1 MKTIL
6 RYFWY
11 REKYALHRS
20 VNGFFYY
27 LRKLPLVGKSIPESI
42 FKSYSFKSGL
52 FLVLHILSI
61 PSRFLVKG
69 LWLALNFYFASFWI
83 NLLANGHLTSW
94 QIQDE
99 NWLLGFSIWI
109 TFVSFI
115 YRFGKGF
122 EPFIAKSEREFMQNF
137 GLSQS
142 SFLQSQLFVEP
153 IITSLSYLPALLI
166 FSSLSGNWLYLPL
179 GLLTI
184 PAGSFTGQALNRA
197 LFNRGVL
204 ARRNSWQSWIIL
216 GTGLAAIACLILFRN
231 HLSPIFLLPVLVYQV
246 LLIWLSYGYLKQQTN
261 HLDYLSYCMDQSLQ
275 LDKKVSELIQT
286 QGNEYTRQGLQM
298 QAKLNMETGKDL
310 SHLSGMTY
318 LNALLFD
325 RYRSILTKKLLFRLG
340 CLLAIIL
347 FLEGIRWFS
356 KEDIEIS
363 NANYIEGLPFTFMVM
378 YAASMGKAVAQMVF
392 VNCDISMLHYP
403 FYREAKTII
412 AGFHYRFLQT
422 VKLNAAFSG
431 SLLLALIFFTR
442 VQLPIETYLLTAL
455 LLLSLTALFS
465 FHDLFI
471 YYILQPFTKDMEVV
485 NPVYKFLSG
494 ALYWVAYLNIK
505 LELGSHLYILLIS
518 LTMIAYVSIG
528 YWILLKKA
536 PQTFRLKA

>member
-27 LRKLPLVGKSIPESI
+27 LRKLPLVGQSIPESI
-42 FKSYSFKSGL
+42 FKSYSFKSAL
-52 FLVLHILSI
+52 FLFLHILSV

-69 LWLALNFYFASFWI
+69 IWLTIYSCIAAFWI
-83 NLLANGHLTSW
+83 KLLSNNQLDFW
-94 QIQDE
+94 QIPSDT
-99 NWLLGFSIWI
+99 WLLGFSLWLV
-109 TFVSFI
+109 FVGYA

-142 SFLQSQLFVEP
+142 SFLQSQLFIEP

-184 PAGSFTGQALNRA
+184 PAGSFTGQALNRWF
-197 LFNRGVL
+197 FNRRIL
-204 ARRNSWQSWIIL
+204 SRRNSWQSWVIL
-216 GTGLAAIACLILFRN
+216 GTGLAVIACLILFRN
-231 HLSPIFLLPVLVYQV
+231 HLSPIFLLPVLVCQI
-246 LLIWLSYGYLKQQTN
+246 LLIWFGYGYLKQQTN
-261 HLDYLSYCMDQSLQ
+261 HLDYLYYCMDQSLQ
-275 LDKKVSELIQT
+275 MDKKLFELT
-286 QGNEYTRQGLQM
+286 KGNEYTRQGLLM
-298 QAKLNMETGKDL
+298 QDKLSTEKGKDL

-325 RYRSILTKKLLFRLG
+325 RYKKVLYKKVRGWVLSLVVILVALEAFRYYLEPFELTDAVLLR
-340 CLLAIIL
+340 C
-347 FLEGIRWFS
+347 
-356 KEDIEIS
+356 
-363 NANYIEGLPFTFMVM
+363 LPFSFMIM
-378 YAASMGKAVAQMVF
+378 YVASSGKVVAQMVF

-412 AGFHYRFLQT
+412 AGFNYRFLQIC
-422 VKLNAAFSG
+422 KLNLIFASSLFLTIMVLGRFAFS
-431 SLLLALIFFTR
+431 L
-442 VQLPIETYLLTAL
+442 ETILLTAL
-455 LLLSLTALFS
+455 LLISLTALFS

-494 ALYWVAYLNIK
+494 ALYWVAYLNTQ
-505 LELGSHLYILLIS
+505 LDLGSHLYILLIS
-518 LTMIAYVSIG
+518 LAMIAYVSIG

-536 PQTFRLKA
+536 PQTFRLKG

>member
-11 REKYALHRS
+11 QEKYNLHRT

-27 LRKLPLVGKSIPESI
+27 LRKLPLVGQSIPESI
-42 FKSYSFKSGL
+42 FKSYSFKSAL
-52 FLVLHILSI
+52 FLFLHIFSI

-83 NLLANGHLTSW
+83 NLLSGGEFNFWNVLPGT
-94 QIQDE
+94 
-99 NWLLGFSIWI
+99 WLLGFSLWLV
-109 TFVSFI
+109 FVGYAF
-115 YRFGKGF
+115 RFGKGF
-122 EPFIAKSEREFMQNF
+122 EPFIAKSEREFMRNF

-184 PAGSFTGQALNRA
+184 PTGVFTGQALNRA
-197 LFNRGVL
+197 LFNRGIL
-204 ARRNSWQSWIIL
+204 ARRNSWQSWVIL
-216 GTGLAAIACLILFRN
+216 GTGLAAIASLIFFRN
-231 HLSPIFLLPVLVYQV
+231 HLSPIFLLPILACQV
-246 LLIWLSYGYLKQQTN
+246 LLIWFGYRYLKQQTN
-261 HLDYLSYCMDQSLQ
+261 HLDYLYYCMDQSLQ
-275 LDKKVSELIQT
+275 MDKKIFEMT
-286 QGNEYTRQGLQM
+286 KGNEYTRQGLQM
-298 QAKLNMETGKDL
+298 QDKLSTEKGKDL

-325 RYRSILTKKLLFRLG
+325 RYKKILYKKVRNWVLSLVVILVALEALRYYLGPFELTDAILLRF
-340 CLLAIIL
+340 
-347 FLEGIRWFS
+347 
-356 KEDIEIS
+356 
-363 NANYIEGLPFTFMVM
+363 LPFSFMIM
-378 YAASMGKAVAQMVF
+378 YIASSGKVVAQMVF

-412 AGFHYRFLQT
+412 AGFNYRFWQIC
-422 VKLNAAFSG
+422 KLNLIFACSLFLTIMVLGRFAFSM
-431 SLLLALIFFTR
+431 
-442 VQLPIETYLLTAL
+442 ETILLTAL
-455 LLLSLTALFS
+455 LLISLTALFS

-471 YYILQPFTKDMEVV
+471 YYILQPFTKDMEVI

-505 LELGSHLYILLIS
+505 LDLGSHLYILLIS
-518 LTMIAYVSIG
+518 IAMITYVSIG

-536 PQTFRLKA
+536 PQTFRLKL

>member
-11 REKYALHRS
+11 QEKYNLYRT

-42 FKSYSFKSGL
+42 FKSYSFKSAL
-52 FLVLHILSI
+52 FLVLHIFSI

-69 LWLALNFYFASFWI
+69 LWLVLNFYFASFWMNI
-83 NLLANGHLTSW
+83 LASEELTFW
-94 QIQDE
+94 NILPGT
-99 NWLLGFSIWI
+99 WLLGFAIWMV
-109 TFVSFI
+109 FVGYA

-142 SFLQSQLFVEP
+142 SFLKSQLFVEP

-166 FSSLSGNWLYLPL
+166 FSILSGSWLYLPL

-197 LFNRGVL
+197 LFNRGIL
-204 ARRNSWQSWIIL
+204 ARRNSWQFWVIL
-216 GTGLAAIACLILFRN
+216 GTGLAAIASLILFRN
-231 HLSPIFLLPVLVYQV
+231 HLSPIFLLPVLVCQV
-246 LLIWLSYGYLKQQTN
+246 FLIWFGYGYLKQQTN
-261 HLDYLSYCMDQSLQ
+261 HLDYLYYCMDQSLQ
-275 LDKKVSELIQT
+275 MDKKLFELT
-286 QGNEYTRQGLQM
+286 KGNEYTRQGLLM
-298 QAKLNMETGKDL
+298 QDKLSTEKGKDL

-325 RYRSILTKKLLFRLG
+325 RYKKVLYKKVRGWVLSLVVILVALEAFRYYLEPFELTDAVLLR
-340 CLLAIIL
+340 C
-347 FLEGIRWFS
+347 
-356 KEDIEIS
+356 
-363 NANYIEGLPFTFMVM
+363 LPFSFMIM
-378 YAASMGKAVAQMVF
+378 YVASSGKVVAQMVF

-412 AGFHYRFLQT
+412 AGFNYRFLQT
-422 VKLNAAFSG
+422 CKLN
-431 SLLLALIFFTR
+431 LIFATSLFSVIMILWR
-442 VQLPIETYLLTAL
+442 FALSLETILLTAL

-494 ALYWVAYLNIK
+494 VLYWVAYLNIK
-505 LELGSHLYILLIS
+505 LDLGSHLYILLIS
-518 LTMIAYVSIG
+518 IAMITYVSIG

-536 PQTFRLKA
+536 PQTFRLKE

>member
-11 REKYALHRS
+11 QEKYNLHRT

-27 LRKLPLVGKSIPESI
+27 LRKLPLVGQSIPESI
-42 FKSYSFKSGL
+42 FKSYSFKSAL
-52 FLVLHILSI
+52 FLFLHIFSI

-83 NLLANGHLTSW
+83 NLLSGGEFNFWNVLPGT
-94 QIQDE
+94 
-99 NWLLGFSIWI
+99 WLLGFSLWLV
-109 TFVSFI
+109 FVGYAF
-115 YRFGKGF
+115 RFGKGF
-122 EPFIAKSEREFMQNF
+122 DPFITKSKREFMRNF

-142 SFLQSQLFVEP
+142 SFLQSQLFIEP

-184 PAGSFTGQALNRA
+184 PAGSFTGQALNRWF
-197 LFNRGVL
+197 FNRRILSG
-204 ARRNSWQSWIIL
+204 RNSWQSWVIL
-216 GTGLAAIACLILFRN
+216 GTGLAAIASLILFRN
-231 HLSPIFLLPVLVYQV
+231 HLSPIFLLPVLACQV
-246 LLIWLSYGYLKQQTN
+246 LLIWFGYRYLKQQTN
-261 HLDYLSYCMDQSLQ
+261 HLDYFYYCMDQSLQ
-275 LDKKVSELIQT
+275 MDKNFFELT
-286 QGNEYTRQGLQM
+286 KGNEYTRQGLQM
-298 QAKLNMETGKDL
+298 QDKLSTEKGKDL

-325 RYRSILTKKLLFRLG
+325 RYKKILYKKVRNWVLSLVVILVALEALRYYLGPFELTDTILLRF
-340 CLLAIIL
+340 
-347 FLEGIRWFS
+347 
-356 KEDIEIS
+356 
-363 NANYIEGLPFTFMVM
+363 LPFSFMIM
-378 YAASMGKAVAQMVF
+378 YIASSGKVVAQMVF

-412 AGFHYRFLQT
+412 AGFNYRFWQIC
-422 VKLNAAFSG
+422 KLNLIFACSLFLTIMVLGRFAFSM
-431 SLLLALIFFTR
+431 
-442 VQLPIETYLLTAL
+442 ETILLTAL
-455 LLLSLTALFS
+455 LLISLTALFS

-505 LELGSHLYILLIS
+505 LDLGSHLYILLIS
-518 LTMIAYVSIG
+518 IAMITYVSIG

-536 PQTFRLKA
+536 PQTFRLKG

>member
-11 REKYALHRS
+11 QEKYNLYRT

-27 LRKLPLVGKSIPESI
+27 LRKLPLVGQSIPESI
-42 FKSYSFKSGL
+42 FKSYSFKSAL
-52 FLVLHILSI
+52 FLFLHILSI

-69 LWLALNFYFASFWI
+69 LWLTLNFYLASFGI
-83 NLLANGHLTSW
+83 NLLSGGEFNVWNILPGT
-94 QIQDE
+94 
-99 NWLLGFSIWI
+99 WLLGFSLWI

-122 EPFIAKSEREFMQNF
+122 EPFIAKPEREFMRNF

-142 SFLQSQLFVEP
+142 SFLNSQLFVEP
-153 IITSLSYLPALLI
+153 IIASLSYLPALLI

-179 GLLTI
+179 GLLAI
-184 PAGSFTGQALNRA
+184 PTGVFAGQALNRWF
-197 LFNRGVL
+197 FNRRIL
-204 ARRNSWQSWIIL
+204 SRRNSWQSWVIF
-216 GTGLAAIACLILFRN
+216 GTGLVAIACLIFFRDY
-231 HLSPIFLLPVLVYQV
+231 LSPIVLLPILVCQV
-246 LLIWLSYGYLKQQTN
+246 LLIWLSYHYLKRKTN

-275 LDKKVSELIQT
+275 MDKKIVEMT
-286 QGNEYTRQGLQM
+286 KGNEYTRQGLQM
-298 QAKLNMETGKDL
+298 QAKLSTEKGKDL

-325 RYRSILTKKLLFRLG
+325 RYKKVLYKKVRNWVLSLVVILVALEAFRYYLEPFELTDAVLLR
-340 CLLAIIL
+340 C
-347 FLEGIRWFS
+347 
-356 KEDIEIS
+356 
-363 NANYIEGLPFTFMVM
+363 LPFSFMIM
-378 YAASMGKAVAQMVF
+378 YIASSGKVVAQMVF

-412 AGFHYRFLQT
+412 AGFNYRFWQT
-422 VKLNAAFSG
+422 CKLNLIFAGSLFAVILVLGRFAFS
-431 SLLLALIFFTR
+431 L
-442 VQLPIETYLLTAL
+442 ETVLLTAL

-471 YYILQPFTKDMEVV
+471 YYILQPFTKDMDVS
-485 NPVYKFLSG
+485 NPLYKFLSG

-505 LELGSHLYILLIS
+505 LELGSHTYILLVS
-518 LTMIAYVSIG
+518 LAMIAYVSIG

>member
-11 REKYALHRS
+11 QEKYNLYRT

-27 LRKLPLVGKSIPESI
+27 LRKLPLVGKKIPESI

-52 FLVLHILSI
+52 FLILHVLSI

-69 LWLALNFYFASFWI
+69 LWLALNFYFASFWMNI
-83 NLLANGHLTSW
+83 LASEELTFW
-94 QIQDE
+94 NILPE
-99 NWLLGFSIWI
+99 TWLLGFSIWMV
-109 TFVSFI
+109 FVGYS

-153 IITSLSYLPALLI
+153 IITSLFYLPALLI

-184 PAGSFTGQALNRA
+184 PAGSFTGQALNRWF
-197 LFNRGVL
+197 FNRRIL
-204 ARRNSWQSWIIL
+204 SRRNSWQSWVIL

-231 HLSPIFLLPVLVYQV
+231 HLSPIFLLPVLVCQV
-246 LLIWLSYGYLKQQTN
+246 LLIWFGYGYLKQQTN
-261 HLDYLSYCMDQSLQ
+261 HLDYLYYCMDQSLQ
-275 LDKKVSELIQT
+275 MDKKLFELT
-286 QGNEYTRQGLQM
+286 KGNEYTRQGLLM
-298 QAKLNMETGKDL
+298 QDKLSTEKGKDL

-325 RYRSILTKKLLFRLG
+325 RYKKVLYKKVRGWVLSLVVILVALEAFRYYLEPFELTDAVLLR
-340 CLLAIIL
+340 C
-347 FLEGIRWFS
+347 
-356 KEDIEIS
+356 
-363 NANYIEGLPFTFMVM
+363 LPFSFMIM
-378 YAASMGKAVAQMVF
+378 YVASSGKVVAQMVF

-412 AGFHYRFLQT
+412 AGFNYRFLQT
-422 VKLNAAFSG
+422 FKLNLIFAFSLFLAIMALG
-431 SLLLALIFFTR
+431 RFAFSL
-442 VQLPIETYLLTAL
+442 ETILLTTL

-494 ALYWVAYLNIK
+494 ALYWVAYLNTQ
-505 LELGSHLYILLIS
+505 LDLGSHLYILLIS
-518 LTMIAYVSIG
+518 IAMITYVSIG

-536 PQTFRLKA
+536 PQSFRLKG

>member
-11 REKYALHRS
+11 QEKYNLYRT

-27 LRKLPLVGKSIPESI
+27 LRKLPLVGQSIPESI

-69 LWLALNFYFASFWI
+69 IWLTIYSCIAAFWI
-83 NLLANGHLTSW
+83 KLLSNNQLDFW
-94 QIQDE
+94 QIPSDT
-99 NWLLGFSIWI
+99 WLLGFSLWLV
-109 TFVSFI
+109 FVGYT

-153 IITSLSYLPALLI
+153 IITSLTYLPALLI

-184 PAGSFTGQALNRA
+184 PAGSFAGQALNRA
-197 LFNRGVL
+197 LFNRGIL
-204 ARRNSWQSWIIL
+204 ARRNSWQSWGIF
-216 GTGLAAIACLILFRN
+216 GTGLATIASLIFFRN
-231 HLSPIFLLPVLVYQV
+231 HLSPIFLLPVLACQV
-246 LLIWLSYGYLKQQTN
+246 LLIWFGYGYLKQQTN
-261 HLDYLSYCMDQSLQ
+261 HLDYLYYCMDQSLQ
-275 LDKKVSELIQT
+275 MDKKLFELT
-286 QGNEYTRQGLQM
+286 KGNEYTRQGLLM
-298 QAKLNMETGKDL
+298 QDKLSTEKGKDL

-325 RYRSILTKKLLFRLG
+325 RYKKVLYKKVRGWVLSLVVILVALEAFRYYLEPFELTDAVLLR
-340 CLLAIIL
+340 C
-347 FLEGIRWFS
+347 
-356 KEDIEIS
+356 
-363 NANYIEGLPFTFMVM
+363 LPFSFMIM
-378 YAASMGKAVAQMVF
+378 YIASSGNVVAQMVF

-412 AGFHYRFLQT
+412 AGFNYRFLQT
-422 VKLNAAFSG
+422 FKLNLIFAFSLFLAIMALG
-431 SLLLALIFFTR
+431 RFAFSL
-442 VQLPIETYLLTAL
+442 ETILLTAL
-455 LLLSLTALFS
+455 LLISLTALFS

-494 ALYWVAYLNIK
+494 ALYWVAYLNTQLDI
-505 LELGSHLYILLIS
+505 GSHLYILLIS
-518 LTMIAYVSIG
+518 IAMITYVSIG

-536 PQTFRLKA
+536 PQTFRLK

>member
-11 REKYALHRS
+11 QEKYNLYRT

-27 LRKLPLVGKSIPESI
+27 LRKLPLVGQSIPESI

-52 FLVLHILSI
+52 FLILHILSI

-69 LWLALNFYFASFWI
+69 IWLAIYSCIATFWI
-83 NLLANGHLTSW
+83 KLLSNNQLDFW
-94 QIQDE
+94 QIPSDT
-99 NWLLGFSIWI
+99 WLLGFSLWLV
-109 TFVSFI
+109 FVGYA

-142 SFLQSQLFVEP
+142 SFLQSQLFIEP

-179 GLLTI
+179 GLLTV

-204 ARRNSWQSWIIL
+204 VRRNSWQSWVIL

-231 HLSPIFLLPVLVYQV
+231 HLSPIFLLPVLACQV
-246 LLIWLSYGYLKQQTN
+246 LLIWFGYGYLKQQTN
-261 HLDYLSYCMDQSLQ
+261 HLDYLYYCMDQSLQ
-275 LDKKVSELIQT
+275 MDKKIFEMT
-286 QGNEYTRQGLQM
+286 KGNEYTRQGLQM
-298 QAKLNMETGKDL
+298 QAKLSMETGKDL
-310 SHLSGMTY
+310 THLSGMTY

-325 RYRSILTKKLLFRLG
+325 RYKKVLYKKVRGWVLSLVVILVALEVFRYYLEPFELTDAVLLR
-340 CLLAIIL
+340 C
-347 FLEGIRWFS
+347 
-356 KEDIEIS
+356 
-363 NANYIEGLPFTFMVM
+363 LPFSFMIM
-378 YAASMGKAVAQMVF
+378 YIASSGKVVAQMVF

-412 AGFHYRFLQT
+412 AGFNYRFLQT
-422 VKLNAAFSG
+422 CKLN
-431 SLLLALIFFTR
+431 LIFASSLFLTIMVLGR
-442 VQLPIETYLLTAL
+442 FAFNMETILLTAL
-455 LLLSLTALFS
+455 LLISLTALFS

-505 LELGSHLYILLIS
+505 LDIGSHLYILLIS
-518 LTMIAYVSIG
+518 IAMITYVSIG

-536 PQTFRLKA
+536 PQTFRLKE

>member
-11 REKYALHRS
+11 QEKYNLHRT

-27 LRKLPLVGKSIPESI
+27 LRKLPLVGQSIPESI
-42 FKSYSFKSGL
+42 FKSYSFKSAL
-52 FLVLHILSI
+52 FLFLHIFSI

-83 NLLANGHLTSW
+83 NLLSGGEFNFWNVLPGT
-94 QIQDE
+94 
-99 NWLLGFSIWI
+99 WLLGFSLWLV
-109 TFVSFI
+109 FVGYAF
-115 YRFGKGF
+115 RFGKGF
-122 EPFIAKSEREFMQNF
+122 EPFIAKSKREFMRNF

-142 SFLQSQLFVEP
+142 SFLQSQLFIEP

-184 PAGSFTGQALNRA
+184 PAGSFTGQALNRWF
-197 LFNRGVL
+197 FNRRILSG
-204 ARRNSWQSWIIL
+204 RNSWQSWVIL
-216 GTGLAAIACLILFRN
+216 GTGLAAIASLILLRN
-231 HLSPIFLLPVLVYQV
+231 HLSPIFLLPVLACQV
-246 LLIWLSYGYLKQQTN
+246 LLIWFGYGYLKQQTN
-261 HLDYLSYCMDQSLQ
+261 HLDYLYYCMDQSLQ
-275 LDKKVSELIQT
+275 MDKKIFEMT
-286 QGNEYTRQGLQM
+286 KGNEYTRQGLQM
-298 QAKLNMETGKDL
+298 QDKLSIEKGKDL

-325 RYRSILTKKLLFRLG
+325 RYKKVLYKKVRNWVLSLVVILVALETFRYYLEPFELTEAVLLQ
-340 CLLAIIL
+340 C
-347 FLEGIRWFS
+347 
-356 KEDIEIS
+356 
-363 NANYIEGLPFTFMVM
+363 LPFSFMIM
-378 YAASMGKAVAQMVF
+378 YIASSGKVVAQMVF

-412 AGFHYRFLQT
+412 AGFNYRFWQIC
-422 VKLNAAFSG
+422 KLNLIFACSLFLTIMVLGRFAFSM
-431 SLLLALIFFTR
+431 
-442 VQLPIETYLLTAL
+442 ETILLTAL
-455 LLLSLTALFS
+455 LLISLTALFS

-471 YYILQPFTKDMEVV
+471 YYILQPFTKDMEVI

-505 LELGSHLYILLIS
+505 LDLGSHLYILLIS
-518 LTMIAYVSIG
+518 LAMIAYVSIG

-536 PQTFRLKA
+536 PQTFRLKL

>member
-11 REKYALHRS
+11 QEKYNLHRT

-27 LRKLPLVGKSIPESI
+27 LRKLPLVGQSIPESI

-52 FLVLHILSI
+52 FLFLHIFSI

-83 NLLANGHLTSW
+83 NLLSGGEFNFWNVLPGT
-94 QIQDE
+94 
-99 NWLLGFSIWI
+99 WLLGFSLWLV
-109 TFVSFI
+109 FVGYAF
-115 YRFGKGF
+115 RFGKGF
-122 EPFIAKSEREFMQNF
+122 EPFIAKSKREFMRNF

-142 SFLQSQLFVEP
+142 SLLQSQLFIEP

-184 PAGSFTGQALNRA
+184 PAGSFTGQALNRWF
-197 LFNRGVL
+197 FNRRILSG
-204 ARRNSWQSWIIL
+204 RNSWQSWVIL
-216 GTGLAAIACLILFRN
+216 GTGLAAIASLILLRN
-231 HLSPIFLLPVLVYQV
+231 HLSPIFLLPVLACQV
-246 LLIWLSYGYLKQQTN
+246 LLIWFGYRYLKQQTN
-261 HLDYLSYCMDQSLQ
+261 HLDYFYYCMDQSLQ
-275 LDKKVSELIQT
+275 MDKNFFELT
-286 QGNEYTRQGLQM
+286 KGNEYTRQGLQM
-298 QAKLNMETGKDL
+298 QDKLSTEKGKDL

-325 RYRSILTKKLLFRLG
+325 RYKKVLYKKVRNWVLSLVVILVALEAFRYYLEPFELTDAVLLR
-340 CLLAIIL
+340 C
-347 FLEGIRWFS
+347 
-356 KEDIEIS
+356 
-363 NANYIEGLPFTFMVM
+363 LPFSFMIM
-378 YAASMGKAVAQMVF
+378 YLASSGKVVAQMVF

-412 AGFHYRFLQT
+412 AGFNYRFWQT
-422 VKLNAAFSG
+422 CKLNLIFAGSLFAVILVLGRFAFS
-431 SLLLALIFFTR
+431 L
-442 VQLPIETYLLTAL
+442 ETILLTAL

-471 YYILQPFTKDMEVV
+471 YYILQPFTKDMDVS
-485 NPVYKFLSG
+485 NPFYKFLSG
-494 ALYWVAYLNIK
+494 ALYWVAYLNTQ
-505 LELGSHLYILLIS
+505 LDLGSHTYILLVS
-518 LTMIAYVSIG
+518 LAMIAYVSIG

-536 PQTFRLKA
+536 PQTFRLKV

>member
-52 FLVLHILSI
+52 FLILHILSI
-61 PSRFLVKG
+61 PSRFLTKG
-69 LWLALNFYFASFWI
+69 FWLVFHFYHASFWMNI
-83 NLLANGHLTSW
+83 LATGEPTFWIILPNT
-94 QIQDE
+94 
-99 NWLLGFSIWI
+99 WLLGFMFWFL
-109 TFVSFI
+109 FVGLN
-115 YRFGKGF
+115 YRLGKSLD
-122 EPFIAKSEREFMQNF
+122 PVISKADREFMQNF

-142 SFLQSQLFVEP
+142 TFLQSQLFIEP
-153 IITSLSYLPALLI
+153 VLTTIYYLPALVI
-166 FSSLSGNWLYLPL
+166 FCLMTNQWLVFPVGMMTVLA
-179 GLLTI
+179 GHLT
-184 PAGSFTGQALNRA
+184 GHALNRWFFEHRM
-197 LFNRGVL
+197 LT
-204 ARRNSWQSWIIL
+204 RRNSWYAWLWIAFVFVLYALAIIFRHQLSLGMLVPIL
-216 GTGLAAIACLILFRN
+216 
-231 HLSPIFLLPVLVYQV
+231 LVQPF
-246 LLIWLSYGYLKQQTN
+246 LIWFSYHYLKRQTN

-275 LDKKVSELIQT
+275 MDKKLFELT
-286 QGNEYTRQGLQM
+286 KGNEYTRQGLQM
-298 QAKLNMETGKDL
+298 QDKLSTEKGKDL

-325 RYRSILTKKLLFRLG
+325 RYRSVLTKKLHFRLG
-340 CLLAIIL
+340 CLLAIVL
-347 FLEGIRWFS
+347 FIEGIRWFS
-356 KEDIEIS
+356 KDDIQIS
-363 NANYIEGLPFTFMVM
+363 NTNYIEGLPFAFMVM
-378 YAASMGKAVAQMVF
+378 YVASMGKAVAQMVF

-431 SLLLALIFFTR
+431 SLLLALIIFTR
-442 VQLPIETYLLTAL
+442 AQLPIETYLLTAL

-505 LELGSHLYILLIS
+505 LDIGSHLYILLIS
-518 LTMIAYVSIG
+518 LAMIAYVSIG

-536 PQTFRLKA
+536 PQTFRLK

>member
-11 REKYALHRS
+11 QEKYNLYRT

-52 FLVLHILSI
+52 FLILHILSI

-69 LWLALNFYFASFWI
+69 IWLTIYSCIAAFWI
-83 NLLANGHLTSW
+83 KLLSNNQLDFW
-94 QIQDE
+94 QIPSDT
-99 NWLLGFSIWI
+99 WLLGFSLWLV
-109 TFVSFI
+109 FVGYT

-153 IITSLSYLPALLI
+153 IITSLFYLPALLI
-166 FSSLSGNWLYLPL
+166 FSSLSGNWLYLSL

-184 PAGSFTGQALNRA
+184 PAGSFAGQALNRWF
-197 LFNRGVL
+197 FNRQIL
-204 ARRNSWQSWIIL
+204 SRRNSWQYWVIL
-216 GTGLAAIACLILFRN
+216 GTGLAAIASLIFFRN
-231 HLSPIFLLPVLVYQV
+231 HLSPIFLLPVLVCQV
-246 LLIWLSYGYLKQQTN
+246 LLIWFGYGYLKQQTN
-261 HLDYLSYCMDQSLQ
+261 HLDYLYYCMDQSLQ
-275 LDKKVSELIQT
+275 MDKKIFEMT
-286 QGNEYTRQGLQM
+286 KGNEYTRQGLQM
-298 QAKLNMETGKDL
+298 QAKLSIEKGKDL

-325 RYRSILTKKLLFRLG
+325 RYKKVLYKKVRNWVLALVVIL
-340 CLLAIIL
+340 AA
-347 FLEGIRWFS
+347 LEGIRYFLEPVTFT
-356 KEDIEIS
+356 ED
-363 NANYIEGLPFTFMVM
+363 YLLQFLPLSFMIM
-378 YAASMGKAVAQMVF
+378 YVASSGKVVAQMVF

-412 AGFHYRFLQT
+412 AGFNYRFWQT
-422 VKLNAAFSG
+422 CKLNLIFASSLFLTIMVLGRFAFS
-431 SLLLALIFFTR
+431 L
-442 VQLPIETYLLTAL
+442 ETILLTAL

-494 ALYWVAYLNIK
+494 ALYWVAYLNTQ
-505 LELGSHLYILLIS
+505 LDLGSHLYILLIS
-518 LTMIAYVSIG
+518 IAMITYVSIG

-536 PQTFRLKA
+536 PQTFRLKS

>member
-11 REKYALHRS
+11 QEKYNLHRT

-83 NLLANGHLTSW
+83 NLLSGGEFNFWNVLPGT
-94 QIQDE
+94 
-99 NWLLGFSIWI
+99 WLLGFSLWLV
-109 TFVSFI
+109 FVGYAF
-115 YRFGKGF
+115 RFGKGF
-122 EPFIAKSEREFMQNF
+122 EPFIAKSKREFMRNF

-142 SFLQSQLFVEP
+142 SFLQSQLFIEP

-166 FSSLSGNWLYLPL
+166 FSSLTGNWLYLPL

-184 PAGSFTGQALNRA
+184 PAGSFTGQALNRWF
-197 LFNRGVL
+197 FNRRILSG
-204 ARRNSWQSWIIL
+204 RNSWQSWVIL
-216 GTGLAAIACLILFRN
+216 GTGLAAIASLILLRN
-231 HLSPIFLLPVLVYQV
+231 HLSPIFLLPVLACQV
-246 LLIWLSYGYLKQQTN
+246 LLIWFGYGYLKQQTN
-261 HLDYLSYCMDQSLQ
+261 HLDYLYYCMDQSLQ
-275 LDKKVSELIQT
+275 MDKKIFEMT
-286 QGNEYTRQGLQM
+286 KGNEYTRQGLQM
-298 QAKLNMETGKDL
+298 QAKLSMETGKDL
-310 SHLSGMTY
+310 THLSGMTY

-325 RYRSILTKKLLFRLG
+325 RYKKVLYKKVRNWVLSLVVILVALEAFRYYLEPFELTEAVLLQ
-340 CLLAIIL
+340 C
-347 FLEGIRWFS
+347 
-356 KEDIEIS
+356 
-363 NANYIEGLPFTFMVM
+363 LPFSFMIM
-378 YAASMGKAVAQMVF
+378 YIASSGKVVAQMVF
-392 VNCDISMLHYP
+392 VNCDISMLYYP

-412 AGFHYRFLQT
+412 AGFNYRFWQIC
-422 VKLNAAFSG
+422 KLNLIFACSLFLTIMVLGRFAFSM
-431 SLLLALIFFTR
+431 
-442 VQLPIETYLLTAL
+442 ETILLTAL
-455 LLLSLTALFS
+455 LLISLTALFS

-471 YYILQPFTKDMEVV
+471 YYILQPFTKDMEVI

-505 LELGSHLYILLIS
+505 LDLGSHLYILLIS
-518 LTMIAYVSIG
+518 LAMIAYVSIG

-536 PQTFRLKA
+536 PQTFRLKL

>member
-11 REKYALHRS
+11 QEKYNLYRT

-42 FKSYSFKSGL
+42 FKSYSFKSSL
-52 FLVLHILSI
+52 FLVLHIFSI

-69 LWLALNFYFASFWI
+69 IWLAIYSCIATFWI
-83 NLLANGHLTSW
+83 KLLSNNQLDFW
-94 QIQDE
+94 QIPSDT
-99 NWLLGFSIWI
+99 WLIGFSLWMV
-109 TFVSFI
+109 FVGYA

-166 FSSLSGNWLYLPL
+166 FSILSGNWLYLPL

-184 PAGSFTGQALNRA
+184 PTGVFTGQALNRWF
-197 LFNRGVL
+197 FNRRIL
-204 ARRNSWQSWIIL
+204 SRRNSWQSWVIL
-216 GTGLAAIACLILFRN
+216 GTGLAVIACLILFRN
-231 HLSPIFLLPVLVYQV
+231 HLSLIFLLTVLVCQV
-246 LLIWLSYGYLKQQTN
+246 LLIWFGYGYLKQQTN
-261 HLDYLSYCMDQSLQ
+261 HLDYLYYCMDQSLQ
-275 LDKKVSELIQT
+275 MDKKIFELT
-286 QGNEYTRQGLQM
+286 KGNEYTRQGLQM
-298 QAKLNMETGKDL
+298 QAKLSMETGKDL

-325 RYRSILTKKLLFRLG
+325 RYKKVLYKKVRGWVLSLVVILVALEAFRYYLEPFELTDAVLLR
-340 CLLAIIL
+340 C
-347 FLEGIRWFS
+347 
-356 KEDIEIS
+356 
-363 NANYIEGLPFTFMVM
+363 LPFSFMIM
-378 YAASMGKAVAQMVF
+378 YVASSGKVVAQMVF

-412 AGFHYRFLQT
+412 AGFNYRFLQT
-422 VKLNAAFSG
+422 FKLNLIFAFSLFLAIMALG
-431 SLLLALIFFTR
+431 RFAFSL
-442 VQLPIETYLLTAL
+442 ETILLTAL
-455 LLLSLTALFS
+455 LLISLTALFS

-494 ALYWVAYLNIK
+494 ALYWVAYLNTQ
-505 LELGSHLYILLIS
+505 LDLGSHTYILLVS
-518 LTMIAYVSIG
+518 LAMITYVSIG

-536 PQTFRLKA
+536 PQTFRLKG

>member
-11 REKYALHRS
+11 QEKYNLYRT

-27 LRKLPLVGKSIPESI
+27 LRKLPLVGQSIPESI

-52 FLVLHILSI
+52 FLILHIISI

-69 LWLALNFYFASFWI
+69 IWLTLNFYLASFWI
-83 NLLANGHLTSW
+83 NILSGEEFNFWNIIPET
-94 QIQDE
+94 
-99 NWLLGFSIWI
+99 WLLGFSIWM
-109 TFVSFI
+109 TFVSYI

-179 GLLTI
+179 GLLVI
-184 PAGSFTGQALNRA
+184 PAGSFTGQALNRWF
-197 LFNRGVL
+197 FNRQIL
-204 ARRNSWQSWIIL
+204 SRRNSWQSWVIL
-216 GTGLAAIACLILFRN
+216 GTGLAAIASLILFRN
-231 HLSPIFLLPVLVYQV
+231 HLSPIFLLPVLVCQV
-246 LLIWLSYGYLKQQTN
+246 LLIWFGYGYLKQQTN
-261 HLDYLSYCMDQSLQ
+261 HLDYLYYCMDQSLQ
-275 LDKKVSELIQT
+275 MDKKLFELT
-286 QGNEYTRQGLQM
+286 KGNEYTRQGLQM
-298 QAKLNMETGKDL
+298 QAKLSIEKGKDL

-325 RYRSILTKKLLFRLG
+325 RYKKVLYKKVRGWVLSLVVILVALEAFRYYLEPFELTDAVLLR
-340 CLLAIIL
+340 C
-347 FLEGIRWFS
+347 
-356 KEDIEIS
+356 
-363 NANYIEGLPFTFMVM
+363 LPFSFMIM
-378 YAASMGKAVAQMVF
+378 YIASSGKVVAQMVF

-412 AGFHYRFLQT
+412 AGFNYRFWQT
-422 VKLNAAFSG
+422 CKLNLIFASSLFLTIMVLGRFAFSM
-431 SLLLALIFFTR
+431 
-442 VQLPIETYLLTAL
+442 ETILLTAL
-455 LLLSLTALFS
+455 LLISLTALFS

-471 YYILQPFTKDMEVV
+471 YYILQPFTKDMDVS
-485 NPVYKFLSG
+485 NPLYKFLSG
-494 ALYWVAYLNIK
+494 ALYWVAYLNTQ
-505 LELGSHLYILLIS
+505 LDLGSNTYILLVS
-518 LTMIAYVSIG
+518 LAMIAYVSIG

-536 PQTFRLKA
+536 PQTFRLKG

>member
-69 LWLALNFYFASFWI
+69 FWLVFHFYHASFWMNI
-83 NLLANGHLTSW
+83 LASEEFTFWNILPGT
-94 QIQDE
+94 
-99 NWLLGFSIWI
+99 WLLGFVFWFL
-109 TFVSFI
+109 FVGLNC
-115 YRFGKGF
+115 RFSKGLD
-122 EPFIAKSEREFMQNF
+122 PVISKADREFMQNF
-137 GLSQS
+137 DLSQS
-142 SFLQSQLFVEP
+142 TFLQSQLFIEP
-153 IITSLSYLPALLI
+153 ILTTIYYLPALVI
-166 FSSLSGNWLYLPL
+166 FCLMTNQWLVFPVGMMTVLA
-179 GLLTI
+179 GHLT
-184 PAGSFTGQALNRA
+184 GHALNRWFFEHRM
-197 LFNRGVL
+197 LT
-204 ARRNSWQSWIIL
+204 RRNSWHAWLWGAFIL
-216 GTGLAAIACLILFRN
+216 VLYVLTIVFRHQLSLGMLI
-231 HLSPIFLLPVLVYQV
+231 PILLVQPF
-246 LLIWLSYGYLKQQTN
+246 LIWFSYGYLKRQTN

-275 LDKKVSELIQT
+275 MDKKIVEMT
-286 QGNEYTRQGLQM
+286 KGNEYTRQGLQM

-431 SLLLALIFFTR
+431 SLLLALIIFTR
-442 VQLPIETYLLTAL
+442 AQLPIETYLLTAL

-494 ALYWVAYLNIK
+494 PLYWVAYLNIK

>member
-11 REKYALHRS
+11 QEKYNLYRT

-42 FKSYSFKSGL
+42 FKSYSFKSSL
-52 FLVLHILSI
+52 FLVLHIFSI

-69 LWLALNFYFASFWI
+69 IWLAIYSCIATFWI
-83 NLLANGHLTSW
+83 KLLSNNQLDFW
-94 QIQDE
+94 QIPSDT
-99 NWLLGFSIWI
+99 WLLGFSLWMV
-109 TFVSFI
+109 FVGYA

-166 FSSLSGNWLYLPL
+166 FSILSGNWLYLPL

-184 PAGSFTGQALNRA
+184 PTGVFTGQALNRWF
-197 LFNRGVL
+197 FNRRIL
-204 ARRNSWQSWIIL
+204 SRRNSWQSWVIL
-216 GTGLAAIACLILFRN
+216 GTGLAVIACLILFRN
-231 HLSPIFLLPVLVYQV
+231 HLSLIFLLTVLVCQV
-246 LLIWLSYGYLKQQTN
+246 LLIWFGYGYLKQQTN
-261 HLDYLSYCMDQSLQ
+261 HLDYLYYCMDQSLQ
-275 LDKKVSELIQT
+275 MDKKIFELT
-286 QGNEYTRQGLQM
+286 KGNEYTRQGLQM
-298 QAKLNMETGKDL
+298 QAKLSMETGKDL

-325 RYRSILTKKLLFRLG
+325 RYKKVLYKKVRGWVLSLVVILVALEAFRYYLEPFELTDAVLLR
-340 CLLAIIL
+340 C
-347 FLEGIRWFS
+347 
-356 KEDIEIS
+356 
-363 NANYIEGLPFTFMVM
+363 LPFSFMIM
-378 YAASMGKAVAQMVF
+378 YVASSGKVVAQMVF

-412 AGFHYRFLQT
+412 AGFNYRFLQT
-422 VKLNAAFSG
+422 CKLN
-431 SLLLALIFFTR
+431 LIFASSLFLTIMVLGR
-442 VQLPIETYLLTAL
+442 FAFNMETILLTAL
-455 LLLSLTALFS
+455 LLISLTALFS

-494 ALYWVAYLNIK
+494 ALYWVAYLNTQ
-505 LELGSHLYILLIS
+505 LDLGSHTYILLVS
-518 LTMIAYVSIG
+518 LAMIAYVSIG

-536 PQTFRLKA
+536 PQTFRLKG

>member
-11 REKYALHRS
+11 QEKYNLYRT

-27 LRKLPLVGKSIPESI
+27 LRKLPLVGKKIPESI

-52 FLVLHILSI
+52 FLFLHILSV
-61 PSRFLVKG
+61 PGRFLAKG
-69 LWLALNFYFASFWI
+69 FWLLFHFYHASFWM
-83 NLLANGHLTSW
+83 NVLASEELTFW
-94 QIQDE
+94 NILPGT
-99 NWLLGFSIWI
+99 WLLGFVSWFL
-109 TFVSFI
+109 FVGLN
-115 YRFGKGF
+115 YRFSKGLD
-122 EPFIAKSEREFMQNF
+122 PVISKADREFMQNF

-142 SFLQSQLFVEP
+142 TFLQSQLFIEP
-153 IITSLSYLPALLI
+153 ILTTIYYLPALVI
-166 FSSLSGNWLYLPL
+166 FCLMTNQWLVFPVGQMTVLA
-179 GLLTI
+179 GHLT
-184 PAGSFTGQALNRA
+184 GHALNRWFFEHRMLTRPNSWHA
-197 LFNRGVL
+197 WLWVAFVFVLYVL
-204 ARRNSWQSWIIL
+204 AIVFRHQLSLGMLVPIL
-216 GTGLAAIACLILFRN
+216 
-231 HLSPIFLLPVLVYQV
+231 LVQPF
-246 LLIWLSYGYLKQQTN
+246 LIWFSYGYLKRQTN

-275 LDKKVSELIQT
+275 LDKKISELTQT
-286 QGNEYTRQGLQM
+286 KGNEYTRQGLQM
-298 QAKLNMETGKDL
+298 QAKLSIEKGKDL

-325 RYRSILTKKLLFRLG
+325 RYRSVLTKKLHFRLG

-347 FLEGIRWFS
+347 FIEGIRWFS
-356 KEDIEIS
+356 KDDIQIS
-363 NANYIEGLPFTFMVM
+363 NTNYIEGLPFAFMVM

-412 AGFHYRFLQT
+412 AGFHYRYLQT

-431 SLLLALIFFTR
+431 SLLLALIIFTR
-442 VQLPIETYLLTAL
+442 AQLPIETYLLTAL

-494 ALYWVAYLNIK
+494 ALYWVAYLNTQ
-505 LELGSHLYILLIS
+505 LDLGSHLYILLIS
-518 LTMIAYVSIG
+518 LAMIAYVSIG

>member
-11 REKYALHRS
+11 QEKYNLYRT

-27 LRKLPLVGKSIPESI
+27 LRKLPLVGQSIPESI
-42 FKSYSFKSGL
+42 FKSYSFKSAL
-52 FLVLHILSI
+52 FLFLHILSI

-69 LWLALNFYFASFWI
+69 IWLTIYSCIAAFWI
-83 NLLANGHLTSW
+83 KLLCNNQLDFW
-94 QIQDE
+94 QIPSDT
-99 NWLLGFSIWI
+99 WLLGFSMWMV
-109 TFVSFI
+109 FVGYT

-122 EPFIAKSEREFMQNF
+122 EPFIAKSEREFMRNF

-153 IITSLSYLPALLI
+153 IITSLAYLPALLI

-184 PAGSFTGQALNRA
+184 PTGVFSGHALNRA
-197 LFNRGVL
+197 LFNRGIF
-204 ARRNSWQSWIIL
+204 ARRNSWQSWVIL
-216 GTGLAAIACLILFRN
+216 GTGLVAAACLILFRN
-231 HLSPIFLLPVLVYQV
+231 HLSPIFLLPVLVCQV
-246 LLIWLSYGYLKQQTN
+246 LLIWLSYRYLKQQTN
-261 HLDYLSYCMDQSLQ
+261 HLDYLYYCMDQSLQ
-275 LDKKVSELIQT
+275 MDKKLFEMT
-286 QGNEYTRQGLQM
+286 KGNDYTRQGLQM
-298 QAKLNMETGKDL
+298 QKKLSTEKGKDL

-325 RYRSILTKKLLFRLG
+325 RYKKVLYKKVRNWVLSLVVILVALEAFRYYLEPFELTDAVLLR
-340 CLLAIIL
+340 C
-347 FLEGIRWFS
+347 
-356 KEDIEIS
+356 
-363 NANYIEGLPFTFMVM
+363 LPFSFMIM
-378 YAASMGKAVAQMVF
+378 YIASSGKVVAQMVF

-412 AGFHYRFLQT
+412 AGFNYRFWQT
-422 VKLNAAFSG
+422 CKLNLIFASSLFAVILVLGRFAFS
-431 SLLLALIFFTR
+431 L
-442 VQLPIETYLLTAL
+442 ETLLLTAL

-471 YYILQPFTKDMEVV
+471 YYILQPFTKDMDVS
-485 NPVYKFLSG
+485 NPFYKFLSG

-505 LELGSHLYILLIS
+505 LELGSHTYILLVS
-518 LTMIAYVSIG
+518 LAMIAYVSIG

-536 PQTFRLKA
+536 PQTFRLKV

>member
-11 REKYALHRS
+11 QEKYNLHRT

-69 LWLALNFYFASFWI
+69 IWLTIYSCIAAFWI
-83 NLLANGHLTSW
+83 KLLSNNQLDFW
-94 QIQDE
+94 QIPSDT
-99 NWLLGFSIWI
+99 WLLGFSMWMV
-109 TFVSFI
+109 FVGYT

-122 EPFIAKSEREFMQNF
+122 EPSIAKSEREFMQNF

-142 SFLQSQLFVEP
+142 NFLQSQIFVEP

-184 PAGSFTGQALNRA
+184 PAGSFTGQALNRWF
-197 LFNRGVL
+197 FNRRILSG
-204 ARRNSWQSWIIL
+204 RNSWQSWVIL
-216 GTGLAAIACLILFRN
+216 GTGLAAIASLILLRN
-231 HLSPIFLLPVLVYQV
+231 HLSPIFLLPVLACQV
-246 LLIWLSYGYLKQQTN
+246 LLIWFGYGYLKQQTN
-261 HLDYLSYCMDQSLQ
+261 HLDYLYYCMDQSLQ
-275 LDKKVSELIQT
+275 MDKKIFEMT
-286 QGNEYTRQGLQM
+286 KGNEYTRQGLQM
-298 QAKLNMETGKDL
+298 QAKLSMETGKDL
-310 SHLSGMTY
+310 THLSGMTY

-325 RYRSILTKKLLFRLG
+325 RYKKVLYKKVRNWVLSLVVILVALEAFRYYLEPFELTEAVLLQ
-340 CLLAIIL
+340 C
-347 FLEGIRWFS
+347 
-356 KEDIEIS
+356 
-363 NANYIEGLPFTFMVM
+363 LPFSFMIM
-378 YAASMGKAVAQMVF
+378 YIASSGKVVAQMVF

-412 AGFHYRFLQT
+412 AGFNYRFWQIC
-422 VKLNAAFSG
+422 KLNLIFACSLFLTIMVLGRFAFSM
-431 SLLLALIFFTR
+431 
-442 VQLPIETYLLTAL
+442 ETILLTAL
-455 LLLSLTALFS
+455 LLISLTALFS

-471 YYILQPFTKDMEVV
+471 YYILQPFTKDMEVI

-505 LELGSHLYILLIS
+505 LDLGSHLYILLIS
-518 LTMIAYVSIG
+518 LAMIAYVSIG

-536 PQTFRLKA
+536 PQTFRLKL

>member
-11 REKYALHRS
+11 QEKYNLYRT

-52 FLVLHILSI
+52 FLVLHIFSI

-69 LWLALNFYFASFWI
+69 LWLALNFYFASFWMNI
-83 NLLANGHLTSW
+83 LASEELTFW
-94 QIQDE
+94 NILPGT
-99 NWLLGFSIWI
+99 WLLGFAIWMV
-109 TFVSFI
+109 FVGYA

-142 SFLQSQLFVEP
+142 SFLKSQLFVEP

-166 FSSLSGNWLYLPL
+166 FSILSGSWLYLPL

-197 LFNRGVL
+197 LFNRGIL
-204 ARRNSWQSWIIL
+204 ARRNSWQFWVIL
-216 GTGLAAIACLILFRN
+216 GTGLAAIASLILFRN
-231 HLSPIFLLPVLVYQV
+231 HLSPIFLLPVLVCQV
-246 LLIWLSYGYLKQQTN
+246 FLIWFGYGYLKQQTN
-261 HLDYLSYCMDQSLQ
+261 HLDYLYYCMDQSLQ
-275 LDKKVSELIQT
+275 MDKKIFELT
-286 QGNEYTRQGLQM
+286 KGNEYTRQGLQM
-298 QAKLNMETGKDL
+298 QAKLNVETGKDL

-325 RYRSILTKKLLFRLG
+325 RYKKVLYKKVRGWVLSLVVILVALEAFRYYLEPFELTDAVLLR
-340 CLLAIIL
+340 C
-347 FLEGIRWFS
+347 
-356 KEDIEIS
+356 
-363 NANYIEGLPFTFMVM
+363 LPFSFMIM
-378 YAASMGKAVAQMVF
+378 YVASSGKVVAQMVF

-412 AGFHYRFLQT
+412 AGFNYRFLQT
-422 VKLNAAFSG
+422 FKLNLIFAFSLFLAIMALG
-431 SLLLALIFFTR
+431 RFAFSL
-442 VQLPIETYLLTAL
+442 ETILLTAL
-455 LLLSLTALFS
+455 LLISLTALFS

-505 LELGSHLYILLIS
+505 LDLGSHLYILLIS
-518 LTMIAYVSIG
+518 IAMITYVSIG

-536 PQTFRLKA
+536 PQTFRLKG